1 MALLGLVLRALG
13 VVLLAATVL
22 LPVADHHAASRL
34 PESFARPESVHD
46 LIAHHHAHAGA
57 PSFGDGRVSLEQPL
71 PGAPTAPV
79 VVPGS
84 SFWADGLVVPTAA
97 REDGVSVA
105 APVIV
110 GWLGATDVAPPPSLD
125 RAPPA
130 PPPIAAA

>member
-13 VVLLAATVL
+13 VVLLTATVL

-46 LIAHHHAHAGA
+46 LIAHHHARAGA
-57 PSFGDGRVSLEQPL
+57 PA
-71 PGAPTAPV
+71 PGEVAAHAWELAGGPAVPAV
-79 VVPGS
+79 LPGS

-97 REDGVSVA
+97 REGGAAVA
-105 APVIV
+105 APAAV
-110 GWLGATDVAPPPSLD
+110 GWLGAADAVLPPSLD